1 MHVAVVT
8 ETFPPEVNGVAL
20 TLGRLVSGLRAK
32 GHTVSVVHPRRPT
45 FDRTASEAAGVTLV
59 AGVPAPG
66 YPGVW
71 IGLPAGARLRARWRE
86 ERPDVVYVA
95 TPGPLG
101 WSAVGTARRLGVPV
115 LSGFHTNFHRY
126 ARHYRARWL
135 APVVTRGLRRFH
147 NTTRATLV
155 PTADLQQELG
165 AAGFQN
171 LEVLGRGVDT
181 AAFDPARRSAPL
193 RAAWGAADDEIVA
206 IHVGRVAAEKN
217 LALAIAAYRAMQA
230 AGTVHRLVVVG
241 DGPLR
246 DPLQRA
252 HPDLVFTGMQSGA
265 ALGAHYAS
273 GDLFLFPSETET
285 FGNVILEAMASGLA
299 IVAYDYAAARVHLCH
314 GASGMLVPLGD
325 GPAFVAAAAGLAH
338 APRAVRAMGREA
350 RAAAAAADWTR
361 VVHRFET
368 LLALGAASPADADV
382 VLAAS

>member
-20 TLGRLVSGLRAK
+20 TLGRLVSGLRAR
-32 GHTVSVVHPRRPT
+32 GHTVSVVHPRRPGL
-45 FDRTASEAAGVTLV
+45 DRTASDAADTMLVT
-59 AGVPAPG
+59 GVPAPG

-71 IGLPAGARLRARWRE
+71 IGLPAGARLRASWRG
-86 ERPDVVYVA
+86 ERPDVAYVA

-101 WSAVGTARRLGVPV
+101 WSAVATARRLGVPV
-115 LSGFHTNFHRY
+115 VSGFHTNFHRY

-147 NTTRATLV
+147 NATRATLV
-155 PTADLQQELG
+155 PTADLQQDLG
-165 AAGFQN
+165 AAGFRN

-181 AAFDPARRSAPL
+181 VAFDPARRSAAL

-299 IVAYDYAAARVHLCH
+299 IVAYDYAAARVHLRH
-314 GASGMLVPLGD
+314 GASGVLIPLGD
-325 GPAFVAAAAGLAH
+325 GPAFVAAAAGLAR
-338 APRAVRAMGREA
+338 APGAVRAMGREA